1 MYTVPN
7 MKFNLAAMKKHHEI
21 CQNFLWVFLFL
32 ETSQNFCYQIKRN
45 VYGQMNGCQMDN
57 MKPIGTQTYI
67 NGFMLYKSIDAV
79 KTRIENQVH
88 KNHTKIDL

>member
-1 MYTVPN
+1 
-7 MKFNLAAMKKHHEI
+7 
-21 CQNFLWVFLFL
+21 
-32 ETSQNFCYQIKRN
+32 
-45 VYGQMNGCQMDN
+45 

-67 NGFMLYKSIDAV
+67 NGFMLYKSNDAI

>member
-1 MYTVPN
+1 
-7 MKFNLAAMKKHHEI
+7 
-21 CQNFLWVFLFL
+21 
-32 ETSQNFCYQIKRN
+32 
-45 VYGQMNGCQMDN
+45 MDN

-88 KNHTKIDL
+88 KNHTKIDLKNIAVAVDRLKHRPSFK

>member
-1 MYTVPN
+1 MP
-7 MKFNLAAMKKHHEI
+7 KFSMGLSVFI
-21 CQNFLWVFLFL
+21 NFY
-32 ETSQNFCYQIKRN
+32 YQIKRN
-45 VYGQMNGCQMDN
+45 VYGQMNGWLDGQHE
-57 MKPIGTQTYI
+57 TYRDP

>member
-1 MYTVPN
+1 
-7 MKFNLAAMKKHHEI
+7 
-21 CQNFLWVFLFL
+21 
-32 ETSQNFCYQIKRN
+32 
-45 VYGQMNGCQMDN
+45 
-57 MKPIGTQTYI
+57 MKPKGTQTYI

>member
-1 MYTVPN
+1 MP
-7 MKFNLAAMKKHHEI
+7 KFSMGLSVFINFSKLLLSNQKK
-21 CQNFLWVFLFL
+21 CLWTD
-32 ETSQNFCYQIKRN
+32 EN
-45 VYGQMNGCQMDN
+45 GQMDI